1 MRFGQVK
8 LFLNTVTQ
16 TDAKPLATAKG
27 NKRLGQLV
35 AGAVRVLPRVKKAG
49 QALQAVGLGPDR
61 QRGERPQLA
70 EQQQEAEQQW
80 AIT

>member
-16 TDAKPLATAKG
+16 TDVKPLATAKG

-49 QALQAVGLGPDR
+49 QALQAVR
-61 QRGERPQLA
+61 RCRGEGVTLA
-70 EQQQEAEQQW
+70 LQGW
-80 AIT
+80 YFSKFLFSH